1 MNLGIRLA
9 VVIGLF
15 FCFLT
20 GWAAA
25 AYAGGVTGLAFG
37 MAILVVPWYRQPLR
51 CWVAFYL
58 RRNRALELVE
68 PVTVANDR
76 SSGGV
81 RFQGG
86 VAVAAIQLLGKPY
99 RPTIL
104 IGSTGMRT
112 ANTVDISQLQ
122 PFMRQSL
129 GLTIESLTVVSSG
142 SRRRNVGDF
151 PRVYDSFIGSSPY
164 AGRRETWII
173 LRIRS
178 MKNVDALQYRDSAG
192 TAALAAAQRISAALR
207 CKGVRTKVAT
217 ATDMLELDQ
226 RVGRDALEPNNRQWH
241 NTRSDAGWQ
250 TTYAYR
256 PADINSENLAQA
268 WSLPADGITQS
279 ITIFPRGVVTATV
292 TVRTAQPA
300 TASPSVM
307 LQTLPGEQAAAMT
320 ANLCCPLPVIRR
332 VSRGRLS
339 GSLTIPIG
347 SSGVLLGKT
356 PTGDRLMLP
365 LSDPGEPSR
374 VHVAADDPIAKR
386 IVIRTASAG
395 ERITVHT
402 RDVHRWDSVRMP
414 NVVVTNHAR
423 PAPGTTV
430 SVVDGTVQPTPR
442 PNAVISV
449 SPPNTDTAGGHVADV
464 VIAQTSGNAVVVT
477 ADGMSYEAEFEFF
490 RAENRY
496 ISGST
501 CMPANLVPAD

>member
-1 MNLGIRLA
+1 
-9 VVIGLF
+9 
-15 FCFLT
+15 
-20 GWAAA
+20 
-25 AYAGGVTGLAFG
+25 
-37 MAILVVPWYRQPLR
+37 
-51 CWVAFYL
+51 
-58 RRNRALELVE
+58 
-68 PVTVANDR
+68 
-76 SSGGV
+76 
-81 RFQGG
+81 
-86 VAVAAIQLLGKPY
+86 
-99 RPTIL
+99 
-104 IGSTGMRT
+104 
-112 ANTVDISQLQ
+112 
-122 PFMRQSL
+122 
-129 GLTIESLTVVSSG
+129 
-142 SRRRNVGDF
+142 
-151 PRVYDSFIGSSPY
+151 
-164 AGRRETWII
+164 
-173 LRIRS
+173 
-178 MKNVDALQYRDSAG
+178 
-192 TAALAAAQRISAALR
+192 
-207 CKGVRTKVAT
+207 
-217 ATDMLELDQ
+217 MLELER
-226 RVGRDALEPNNRQWH
+226 RVGRDALEPNNRHWH
-241 NTRSDAGWQ
+241 SMRSDAGWQ

-256 PADINSENLAQA
+256 PADINSGTLAQA

-279 ITIFPRGVVTATV
+279 ITIFPHGGVTATV

-356 PTGDRLMLP
+356 STGDRLMLP

-386 IVIRTASAG
+386 IVIRTAGAG

-414 NVVVTNHAR
+414 NVVVTNHTR

-449 SPPNTDTAGGHVADV
+449 GPPNTAGGHAADV
-464 VIAQTSGNAVVVT
+464 VIAQTSGNAVVVN
-477 ADGMSYEAEFEFF
+477 AEGMNYEAEFEFF

-501 CMPANLVPAD
+501 YMPVSLVPAD